1 MSTDNFLPLV
11 QLYFDHELDT
21 AKSIEVETH
30 LLVCSEC
37 AAEFKRLQDLRTAIQ
52 GANLRFEAPA
62 VLTRK
67 AVVPVRRTHW
77 LPVSLVAAACFTLLA
92 TSFILS
98 GRSNAESQEVVANH
112 VRSLLANHLIDV
124 QSLSTHTVKPWL
136 GSHLD
141 FSPPVVDLTAEGY
154 TLVGGR
160 LDYLGGRNA
169 AAIVYKHS
177 EHTLNL
183 FVQPGGGAF
192 KKDSV
197 RGYEVVE
204 WSARGM
210 HFLAVSDMN
219 PAEMDTF
226 VNEFRSKSEGQ

>member
-1 MSTDNFLPLV
+1 MSTDSFLPLV

-62 VLTRK
+62 SVTRK
-67 AVVPVRRTHW
+67 AASPARRNYM
-77 LPVSLVAAACFTLLA
+77 LPVSLIAAASIIFLA

-98 GRSNAESQEVVANH
+98 GRSNAETQEVVGNH
-112 VRSLLANHLIDV
+112 VRSLLASHLIDV

-141 FSPPVVDLTAEGY
+141 FSPPVVDLTGQGF

-169 AAIVYKHS
+169 AAIVYKHG

-183 FVQPGGGAF
+183 FVQPGSGSASREF
-192 KKDSV
+192 L
-197 RGYEVVE
+197 RGYEVEE
-204 WSARGM
+204 WSAGGM
-210 HFLAVSDMN
+210 HFWAVSDMN
-219 PAEMDTF
+219 PAEMDIF
-226 VNEFRSKSEGQ
+226 VNEFRSKSEDK